1 MIGKMKAGGNR
12 RARDHFRKAGINY
25 LDIPEKY
32 GHPAARQYA
41 QILED
46 EVHHMIRSATAPAE
60 IPRLESVAN
69 HPQSTDEAETT
80 SGDLGVEDKKD
91 APVTHIM

>member
-32 GHPAARQYA
+32 AHPAARQYA

-60 IPRLESVAN
+60 IPRLESAAN
-69 HPQSTDEAETT
+69 HPQSTDKSDTM
-80 SGDLGVEDKKD
+80 SGELGVGENMHKKD
-91 APVTHIM
+91 GNV